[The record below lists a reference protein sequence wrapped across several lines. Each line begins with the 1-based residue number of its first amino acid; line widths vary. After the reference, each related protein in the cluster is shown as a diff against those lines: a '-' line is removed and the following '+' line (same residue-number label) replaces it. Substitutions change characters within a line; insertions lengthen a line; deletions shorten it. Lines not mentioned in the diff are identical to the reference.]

1 MNSSFYKIISL
12 LSVAKLLCWQSF
24 KATRIQR
31 KVFDL
36 ISFSAVLIFY
46 LITQGSG
53 LEFGYIDVRDEEEG
67 EEHTLLNHFVLDG
80 NVAHANLLRFALTE
94 QNVDSTTVLVRF
106 QQNDIYGDNFDDH
119 CTMVL
124 AIENKERKICKSKW
138 LDFTHF
144 STNYYFFG
152 LYCCETANI

>member
-1 MNSSFYKIISL
+1 M
-12 LSVAKLLCWQSF
+12 AKLLCWQSF

-46 LITQGSG
+46 LITLGSG

-106 QQNDIYGDNFDDH
+106 Q
-119 CTMVL
+119 
-124 AIENKERKICKSKW
+124 
-138 LDFTHF
+138 
-144 STNYYFFG
+144 
-152 LYCCETANI
+152 